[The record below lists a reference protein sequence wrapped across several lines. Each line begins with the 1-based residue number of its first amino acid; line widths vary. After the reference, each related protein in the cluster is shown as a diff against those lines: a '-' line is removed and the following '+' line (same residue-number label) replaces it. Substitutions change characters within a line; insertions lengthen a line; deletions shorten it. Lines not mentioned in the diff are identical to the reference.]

1 MVGLISKY
9 VNNMH
14 LKLKLNHLGMAG
26 LAPEHKWPR
35 ARSEALQCYRN
46 LLQKLRIPAC
56 KIIIGT
62 SILYY
67 RGFC

>member
-1 MVGLISKY
+1 
-9 VNNMH
+9 
-14 LKLKLNHLGMAG
+14 MAG
-26 LAPEHKWPR
+26 LAPEHKWPS

-67 RGFC
+67 RGFAEDFYLRSAFSHY